1 MALVA
6 DPVFYH
12 TVRRNSGGKRKLIYV
27 TNSDPVDLELEVQD
41 VEKPEW
47 MEIEGVYPTAKLK
60 FERGKRTP
68 IIVNLNTTHQYF
80 PSVSC
85 MNEKARI
92 SFTDGK
98 HVLEIAITLPEI
110 VDKIEPFRGVFAIDF
125 GTTNSVYAYK
135 GRAMDIKHH
144 GKASTAAT
152 VSAEIPSAIFFHN
165 VADKKAP
172 RYSIGTEALHDIKEN
187 SSRTYSYV
195 ISAKRRIGQNRVLT
209 ILDRLGGQ
217 AEHRQEYHVEE
228 IAALIIKELLE
239 RAQEEM
245 GQKITQ
251 IVATY
256 PPMFSRGQK
265 EALAR
270 AFRKAMDMMGI
281 EQTPDSL
288 IMDLDEANAGIFNH
302 IYGPLLDEFRDFQV
316 TERRM
321 DLLSLDFGGG
331 TSDISL
337 VSVRVTRNQQGRIAI
352 ETELKGLSGDAA
364 FGGDMVTLEVVKML
378 KIACALAVAKAREK
392 ELAGE
397 EKPVA
402 AKKEAA
408 ADSDLWGD
416 VGVDKSIWEGLGT
429 EEKKEEKPVED
440 PEVAEIE
447 NREPPENYRAALKTL
462 LEEKDLVK
470 AMIGDPR
477 PLVELVIEAEKASG
491 TYSGDEPAAARAR
504 VIESAI
510 ETVIP
515 TQFAKYENIDPF
527 KMVMARNLFHSLWHE
542 AEPLKIRM
550 SSSVNG
556 KAKVTGVL
564 KKVAKYAGVDPIIFN
579 DIEFSLEQLDARV
592 KDRIE
597 GIVKKAKQLYEGAQS
612 EGQEGLLVVGTQA
625 ERPPLRVLL
634 LGNCANLPI
643 IQKTVA
649 AAFGAEGQTVV
660 FDKKNLKRAVASGAC
675 EEYALRKEFG
685 EKGLITYHPKGFL
698 DRLPYSLGIMHRDLA
713 LMGYPNGFCP
723 IFNRGAKVGE
733 ATVLDENSAF
743 LIHEKM
749 KDLAIFADYKDGAEP
764 VYVGWIDFT
773 QPTPPE
779 KLPKRAE
786 SDAVPENTIVLQSKI
801 SAPEGSFAVKFELL
815 GNRELVATNLKTR
828 TKHVLQVETET
839 WDPNLD
845 PFSGVH

>member
-1 MALVA
+1 MALIA

-27 TNSDPVDLELEVQD
+27 TNSDPVDLELEVQE

-47 MEIEGVYPTAKLK
+47 MEIEGIFPTAKVK

-68 IIVNLNTTHQYF
+68 VIVNLNTTHQYF

-85 MNEKARI
+85 MNEKAKVT
-92 SFTDGK
+92 FTDGK
-98 HVLEIAITLPEI
+98 HVLEIAVALPEI

-152 VSAEIPSAIFFHN
+152 VSQEIPSAIFFHN

-172 RYSIGTEALHDIKEN
+172 RYSIGTEALFDIKEN

-195 ISAKRRIGQNRVLT
+195 ISAKRRMGQNRMLP

-217 AEHRQEYHVEE
+217 AEHRQEYHVEQ
-228 IAALIIKELLE
+228 IAAFIIKELLE
-239 RAQEEM
+239 RAQEEI

-251 IVATY
+251 VVATY

-265 EALAR
+265 EAIAR
-270 AFRKAMDMMGI
+270 AIQMAMQMMGV
-281 EQTPDSL
+281 ELGPDSL
-288 IMDLDEANAGIFNH
+288 VMDLDEANAGIFNH

-316 TERRM
+316 TERRV

-352 ETELKGLSGDAA
+352 ETELRGLSGDAA

-378 KIACALAVAKAREK
+378 KIACALAAAEARAK
-392 ELAGE
+392 ELAE
-397 EKPVA
+397 EKQA
-402 AKKEAA
+402 SEKEAKA

-416 VGVDKSIWEGLGT
+416 VGVDKSIWEGLEG

-447 NREPPENYRAALKTL
+447 NREPTENYKAALGTL
-462 LEEKDLVK
+462 LAEKAIVK

-477 PLVELVIEAEKASG
+477 PVAEVVAEMEKAEG
-491 TYSGDEPAAARAR
+491 TFAGDEQAAARAR
-504 VIESAI
+504 IIESAI

-515 TQFAKYENIDPF
+515 TQFAKYENVDPL
-527 KMVMARNLFHSLWHE
+527 KMEVARNLFHSLWHE
-542 AEPLKIRM
+542 ADLLKIRM
-550 SSSVNG
+550 SSAANG

-564 KKVAKYAGVDPIIFN
+564 KKVAKYTGVDPIIFN
-579 DIEFSLEQLDARV
+579 DIEFSLESLDRRT
-592 KDRIE
+592 KDRVE
-597 GIVKKAKQLYEGAQS
+597 RIVRKAKQLYEGAQS
-612 EGQEGLLVVGTQA
+612 EGQDGLLVVGSQT

-643 IQKTVA
+643 IQRTVA

-660 FDKKNLKRAVASGAC
+660 FDRKNLKRAVASGAC

-685 EKGLITYHPKGFL
+685 EKGLITYQPKGFL

-723 IFNRGAKVGE
+723 IFSRGAKIGE

-764 VYVGWIDFT
+764 VYVGWIDFS

-779 KLPKRAE
+779 KLPKRLE
-786 SDAVPENTIVLQSKI
+786 SDAVPEGTMVLQAKI

-815 GNRELVATNLKTR
+815 GNRELVATNLKTK
-828 TKHVLQVETET
+828 TKHMLQIETEN

-845 PFSGVH
+845 PFSGIH